1 MNEPCLDFFF
11 AGFAANQFNW
21 GSGNENL
28 GNEVVIVS
36 GTQSYKTEI
45 HKDGCTENQI
55 QFYTPYV
62 FEYLMKI
69 SISFFFIFA
78 FFKKKS
84 MN

>member
-1 MNEPCLDFFF
+1 MILRAKFNLFLT
-11 AGFAANQFNW
+11 GFAANQFNW

-28 GNEVVIVS
+28 GNEVTIIS

-62 FEYLMKI
+62 PCTEGLFKTKTKI
-69 SISFFFIFA
+69 GPNSHIMI
-78 FFKKKS
+78 
-84 MN
+84 